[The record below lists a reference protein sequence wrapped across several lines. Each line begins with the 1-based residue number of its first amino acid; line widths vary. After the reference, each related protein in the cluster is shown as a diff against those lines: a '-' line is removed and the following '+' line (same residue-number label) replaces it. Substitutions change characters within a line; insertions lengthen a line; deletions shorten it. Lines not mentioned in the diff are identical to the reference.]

1 MVTTLISGAISIS
14 MGAVASRANLM
25 KPAAVDNFDAELV
38 DAVAEL
44 PVGHVGRRIWRRT
57 EAVDVQSPGQVTAED
72 NPGTT

>member
-1 MVTTLISGAISIS
+1 MVTTLISGVL
-14 MGAVASRANLM
+14 GAVASRANLM

-38 DAVAEL
+38 DAVAKL

-57 EAVDVQSPGQVTAED
+57 EAVDVESPGQVTAED